1 MIPYGLHQ
9 VDNKDIIE
17 VKKVLKSNFLT
28 QGPKVKLFE
37 KQIQNICKSNFCSTT
52 TSASVALYLAC
63 RALDLKKGDLF
74 WTVPNTFV
82 ASANAGLLCGAKVDF
97 VDIDPATNNIC
108 IKKLKYKLEKSKI
121 KPKLIIPVH
130 FAGLPYDQKYLWKLK
145 KRYKFNIIE
154 DASHSLGAYN
164 GKIPVGSCKWSDITV
179 FSFHPVKIITTGEGG
194 ALTMKSRKL
203 YEKIEILKN
212 NGITKKIKNFKN
224 KIRYKWYYEQVDVGL
239 NYRMND
245 INAALGLSQIKKLKK
260 FVNRRNN
267 IAKIYDKSL
276 SKLPI
281 TLPVVP
287 KNMKSTF
294 HLYVIKVKKNVRN
307 KLFNKLIKNRILI
320 NMHYLPVNFHPFYK
334 NSFKKKLF
342 PNSLA
347 HSETSISLPIYPGL
361 RIKDQMFVIK
371 IIINFF
377 NKLK

>member
-1 MIPYGLHQ
+1 
-9 VDNKDIIE
+9 
-17 VKKVLKSNFLT
+17 
-28 QGPKVKLFE
+28 
-37 KQIQNICKSNFCSTT
+37 
-52 TSASVALYLAC
+52 
-63 RALDLKKGDLF
+63 
-74 WTVPNTFV
+74 
-82 ASANAGLLCGAKVDF
+82 
-97 VDIDPATNNIC
+97 
-108 IKKLKYKLEKSKI
+108 
-121 KPKLIIPVH
+121 
-130 FAGLPYDQKYLWKLK
+130 
-145 KRYKFNIIE
+145 
-154 DASHSLGAYN
+154 
-164 GKIPVGSCKWSDITV
+164 
-179 FSFHPVKIITTGEGG
+179 
-194 ALTMKSRKL
+194 MKSRKL

-320 NMHYLPVNFHPFYK
+320 NMHYLPVNFHPFYE